1 MRRRPTEGGSQGGE
15 IMAGVVLMSLPIV
28 LLYLVVQRYLVQG
41 ITFVGLIG

>member
-1 MRRRPTEGGSQGGE
+1 
-15 IMAGVVLMSLPIV
+15 MAGVVLMSLPIV